1 MRLLYNPTSQHTAAF
16 DKALDYDLGV
26 YHNQSGGGIGGFLKK
41 MFRTIVPISK
51 SILKQGF
58 EIAKPG
64 LQTAGNELVGA
75 ASQYAAKQIA
85 SGANKLTDKIG
96 KRKRDALS

>member
-1 MRLLYNPTSQHTAAF
+1 MRLLYHPSALHTAAF
-16 DKALDYDLGV
+16 DKALDNDLGV
-26 YHNQSGGGIGGFLKK
+26 YHNQRGGGLGGFLRKI
-41 MFRTIVPISK
+41 FRTVVPIGK
-51 SILKQGF
+51 SILKKGF

-85 SGANKLTDKIG
+85 TGANKLTDKIG